1 MADKK
6 WKKED
11 NQFLIDHYYKLS
23 AAELAECLGRTK
35 YSITSKLQRMGL
47 SSLCIKKKMWSEVED
62 EYLKEYSKLFSMQV
76 LSIALSRTERS
87 IRLRLYE
94 ICSSSNCYKTWTN
107 NDVDYLVK
115 NYGYLKTNVIAQ
127 KMGRT
132 LGSIYFKINEL
143 KNKGLVNV
151 F

>member
-1 MADKK
+1 MSDKK
-6 WKKED
+6 WTKED
-11 NQFLIDHYYKLS
+11 DQFLIDHFSNLS
-23 AAELAECLGRTK
+23 SKEMAEYLGRTK
-35 YSITSKLQRMGL
+35 YSITSRVQRLGL
-47 SSLCIKKKMWSEVED
+47 SSLGIKRKIWSEVED

-107 NDVDYLVK
+107 DDVDYLVK